1 MTRAAHRRAWLP
13 LACGMAV
20 VLPVVLAALWPGM
33 LTPTD
38 PEQRGPAMRQIDGV
52 WWAPPYPPST
62 AYWLGSDLAGRDQL
76 SRLIHGAAPT
86 LSLALGASA
95 LRLGVGIALGIA
107 AVLLGGT
114 LGHAIAAAAEASAA
128 LPPLLFAFLIIV
140 TIGAHAGAPLFVIAL
155 GLSGWAPWTHLV
167 VSVVQRLAREPYLE
181 AARAI
186 GATRWSLARH
196 YLVPALA
203 PSAIPAAAQEFAAVL
218 LLIAELG
225 FLGVF
230 LGIDA
235 PLRLSDLLAG
245 DQPNLPAPEWGGML
259 AGTRMV
265 IFRQFWLPLAP
276 AAVVLWTILGIS
288 LVAEGLR
295 RRLAW
300 ASH

>member
-1 MTRAAHRRAWLP
+1 MNRMARRQAWLP
-13 LACGMAV
+13 LGGGAAL
-20 VLPVVLAALWPGM
+20 VLPVLLAALWPAL
-33 LTPTD
+33 LTPVD
-38 PEQRGPAMRQIDGV
+38 PEQRGPAMQQIDGV
-52 WWAPPYPPST
+52 WWAPPYPPSA

-86 LSLALGASA
+86 LSLALSASA
-95 LRLGVGIALGIA
+95 LRLVVGIALGVV
-107 AVLLGGT
+107 AVALGGT
-114 LGHAIAAAAEASAA
+114 IGHAIAAAAEASAA

-140 TIGAHAGAPLFVIAL
+140 TVGAHAGAPLFIVAL

-167 VSVVQRLAREPYLE
+167 VSAVQRLAREPYLE

-186 GATRWSLARH
+186 GATRWSLAR
-196 YLVPALA
+196 YYVTPALA

-230 LGIDA
+230 LGIDTS
-235 PLRLSDLLAG
+235 LRLSDLLAG

-259 AGTRMV
+259 AGTRMA

-276 AAVVLWTILGIS
+276 AAIVLWTILGIS

-295 RRLAW
+295 RRLTW
-300 ASH
+300 VSH